1 MAQINEPEDVPAVR
15 GAPKSPSRA
24 VILAGIDGGAG
35 SAPVLRAAARL
46 AEISGADVVIAH
58 VVDNPTMTTA
68 APIALTESTLHCIE
82 AGLFPDVVEALMDT
96 AVRWTLVTVTG
107 NPATELMRL
116 ANDHD
121 AEAIVVGADTP
132 GWANHLRRFSSGSV
146 PGRLAHEQRRPVV
159 VIPEGCARA
168 NKRSRQLT
176 ES

>member
-1 MAQINEPEDVPAVR
+1 MADIDGPRDVPPVR
-15 GAPKSPSRA
+15 RASNSASRPI
-24 VILAGIDGGAG
+24 VLAGIDGGAG

-46 AEISGADVVIAH
+46 AEISEADVLIAH

-96 AVRWTLVTVTG
+96 TVRWTLVTLTG

-116 ANDHD
+116 ADDH
-121 AEAIVVGADTP
+121 AVSAIVVGADTP
-132 GWANHLRRFSSGSV
+132 GWTSHVRRFSTGSV
-146 PGRLAHEQRRPVV
+146 PSRLAHEQRRPVV
-159 VIPEGCARA
+159 VIPEGCARS
-168 NKRSRQLT
+168 NKRSKQLT